1 MEGEASPKQLLLQ
14 QTIPALPNPGPGVA
28 AWLPSFAGSSW
39 LAYGAG
45 GSVVIRS
52 APSPS
57 AGGDNSASS
66 FFQQVI
72 SLTRG
77 SDGGKCLTEGGLIGQ
92 ESGQNVVRGQG
103 GAEELRGGD
112 ASNVECVAWAPQGAE
127 QQGMLAAVCGDAV
140 HILAPQN
147 EQGSSPT
154 GVHFCRPNRK
164 HDFRVCQK
172 LKNLGGRCIKKKL
185 KCTLSMTWLLA

>member
-1 MEGEASPKQLLLQ
+1 MKQLLLQ
-14 QTIPALPNPGPGVA
+14 QTIPAIPNPGPGAA
-28 AWLPSFAGSSW
+28 AWLPTFAGSSW

-77 SDGGKCLTEGGLIGQ
+77 SDGGKCYSEGGVSGQ

-103 GAEELRGGD
+103 GAAELDGGD
-112 ASNVECVAWAPQGAE
+112 ESNVECVSWAPQGAE
-127 QQGMLAAVCGDAV
+127 QQGVLAAVCGDAV

-147 EQGSSPT
+147 DQGSSPT
-154 GVHFCRPNRK
+154 GM
-164 HDFRVCQK
+164 
-172 LKNLGGRCIKKKL
+172 
-185 KCTLSMTWLLA
+185 LSF